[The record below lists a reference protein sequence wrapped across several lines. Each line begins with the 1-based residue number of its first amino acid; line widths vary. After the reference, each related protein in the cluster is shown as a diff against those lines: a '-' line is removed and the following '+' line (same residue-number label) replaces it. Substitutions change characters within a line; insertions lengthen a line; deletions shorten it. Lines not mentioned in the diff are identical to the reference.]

1 MLRYF
6 QLRAALF
13 LLLPLLLVSQGAA
26 TAAETSG
33 GKVGQSL
40 PAMTVINLSAPD
52 KGVLDLDAFKGKV
65 VILGFWQ
72 GYCPSCLVEL
82 PQLKELYQK
91 YSDKGLETALINVG
105 GDQATIEGVAANSGL
120 PFIIAFDKLSLAAA
134 KMGVGVYPTYFVL
147 NRDGNI
153 VARIVGPG
161 QSATLVKE
169 VEKQF

>member
-13 LLLPLLLVSQGAA
+13 LFLPFLLVSQGAA
-26 TAAETSG
+26 TSG
-33 GKVGQSL
+33 GMVGQSL
-40 PAMTVINLSAPD
+40 PAMTIINLSALD
-52 KGVLDLDAFKGKV
+52 KGVLDFGAFKGKV
-65 VILGFWQ
+65 AVLGFWQ

-82 PQLKELYQK
+82 PQLKELHRK
-91 YSDKGLETALINVG
+91 YSDKELETALINVG
-105 GDQATIEGVAANSGL
+105 GDRATIEGVAANSGL

-147 NRDGNI
+147 NRDGII
-153 VARIVGPG
+153 VARVVGPG
-161 QSATLVKE
+161 QSATLVRE